1 VTLSAPHEGEE
12 GSRQHALPAGGVAPL
27 LDQWA
32 GSLTGRWVS
41 ALTCSAT
48 TAPRSRSTMGCSAGP
63 GTDTPWMGMQLP
75 SQLTSSTNTYGLGHR
90 FVV

>member
-1 VTLSAPHEGEE
+1 
-12 GSRQHALPAGGVAPL
+12 
-27 LDQWA
+27 
-32 GSLTGRWVS
+32 
-41 ALTCSAT
+41 
-48 TAPRSRSTMGCSAGP
+48 MGCSAGP